1 MVLNSIKTNDSGT
14 IVTVFPSFP
23 HISLC
28 QWHLEKGWKHYQG
41 SSSDDIDVS
50 RLHDFQL
57 QQIQIWRLV
66 LGNEGT
72 WQSSIMNRFVL
83 KSYLPW
89 FLLFCVFVCICLAC
103 FTSSSRCLSA
113 ARLSSRA
120 SSNSRNSSSSEI
132 NRTSNPFL
140 TCPPSMVDFI
150 YSSVYQLFEFTF
162 QSKQSFWYHEPSPSS
177 MKKLT

>member
-1 MVLNSIKTNDSGT
+1 MTVGLLLLSFHLFHTSVCVSDTLKKGGNTIKG
-14 IVTVFPSFP
+14 
-23 HISLC
+23 L
-28 QWHLEKGWKHYQG
+28 HLMILTFLGYM
-41 SSSDDIDVS
+41 I
-50 RLHDFQL
+50 FQL

-140 TCPPSMVDFI
+140 TCPPSMLDFI